1 LTRRLGYQG
10 AFAFF
15 AGGTPMSARRA
26 LDLGLVHEVV
36 PAADLI
42 ATADAWCERIA
53 LLPRHALAMAKPLL
67 RQAADASWEST
78 ITMEEFA
85 EPNCFTTAAFQQ
97 SVRSMRERGPSTE

>member
-1 LTRRLGYQG
+1 
-10 AFAFF
+10 
-15 AGGTPMSARRA
+15 
-26 LDLGLVHEVV
+26 
-36 PAADLI
+36 
-42 ATADAWCERIA
+42 
-53 LLPRHALAMAKPLL
+53 MAKPLL